1 MKYLFKIFALGILAL
16 GTFSCDDFLKETPNG
31 QLLTSDAFKQ
41 ASDVDD
47 AVDVLYRQVSR
58 GVMYDTQNCEGQMGD
73 DISTHPASN
82 KALNRELDL
91 YNVSSGNACTLDEWS
106 KTWLIIKAANYILDG
121 AANAPGV
128 SEATLNYALNQAH
141 FWRGWSYFKLVR
153 LFGPIPKVVSNN
165 IETNIGLTTV
175 AKIYDEVIIP
185 DLTAAENLPDNYTT
199 APQALNGINVVAN
212 SAAAKALLSNVY
224 LTMAG
229 WPLNRGT
236 EYYTL
241 AAKKA
246 KEVIDGLK
254 GRYHYAM
261 YDDYAELFSVKLNTS
276 VRNNKELILGTFYN
290 YALYGDGDRSEAAR
304 GAIVDIPDCADGY
317 NNIRG
322 EISFWYN
329 MPDGPR
335 KTTTYPVVTYVK
347 ANNAAYPWY
356 SSSVPEGNR
365 FPYGGKYLETND
377 MVTEYDPYKSMSSQ
391 FRGWGQKT
399 HQMIR
404 ISEVYLWYAEALG
417 RSGQTNAEAVS
428 YVNMVR
434 NRADGK
440 GASAIRSD
448 GSANVYPSTMSASE
462 LAEAAYNEHGWEV
475 AMEWTATATRY
486 HDMQRMNRVQN
497 HFNLR
502 AQNPIFNINGNAVKE
517 PNTPSGTWAEW
528 KMFVPTPESDVLLNK
543 DIGIS
548 LEDKMNLIK

>member
-1 MKYLFKIFALGILAL
+1 MKNLFKIFTLIILAL
-16 GTFSCDDFLKETPNG
+16 GTYSCDNFLKETPNG

-47 AVDVLYRQVSR
+47 AVNVLYRQVSR
-58 GVMYDTQNCEGQMGD
+58 GVMYDSQNCEGQMGD

-106 KTWLIIKAANYILDG
+106 KVWLIIKAANYILDG

-128 SEATLNYALNQAH
+128 SESKLNYALNQAH

-153 LFGPIPKVVSNN
+153 LFGPLPMVLSNN
-165 IETNIGLTTV
+165 VDNNIGLSTV

-185 DLTAAENLPDNYTT
+185 DLTAAEGLPDNYTT
-199 APQALNGINVVAN
+199 TPQAMNGINVVAN

-241 AAKKA
+241 AANKA
-246 KEVIDGLK
+246 KEVIDGLGTK
-254 GRYHYAM
+254 YNYSM
-261 YDDYAELFSVKLNTS
+261 YDDYAKLFSVKLNTTD
-276 VRNNKELILGTFYN
+276 RNNKELILGTFYN
-290 YALYGDGDRSEAAR
+290 YALYGDGDGSEACR

-377 MVTEYDPYKSMSSQ
+377 MVTEYNIYNSMSSQ

-417 RSGQTNAEAVS
+417 RSGQTSADAIK

-440 GASAIRSD
+440 GASATRSD
-448 GSANVYPSTMSASE
+448 GSANVYSSSMSASE
-462 LAEAAYNEHGWEV
+462 LAEIG
-475 AMEWTATATRY
+475 
-486 HDMQRMNRVQN
+486 
-497 HFNLR
+497 R
-502 AQNPIFNINGNAVKE
+502 AHV
-517 PNTPSGTWAEW
+517 
-528 KMFVPTPESDVLLNK
+528 
-543 DIGIS
+543 
-548 LEDKMNLIK
+548 